1 MTPTLSELSAQPSSN
16 SHASHVLA
24 DSETQNHRASMLDNI
39 NGVPIE
45 AILQPYEYKPEL
57 VERIAHHPQWLD
69 HFQTLKSRILAAFKE
84 TTNEGTADSVTILS
98 VNHIGSTSVPNL
110 PAKAVID
117 IDLVLS
123 SNALPSEPF
132 YVPRLEAAGFQYL
145 FREPG
150 WHEHR
155 FFCASEPMSCNLHVF
170 GPQCSEVERHRI
182 FRDWLKEHRDD
193 LELYARTKKECAALS
208 REKGE
213 IMVDYTLRKEDV
225 INQILTRAFEALGIV
240 PG

>member
-1 MTPTLSELSAQPSSN
+1 MP
-16 SHASHVLA
+16 
-24 DSETQNHRASMLDNI
+24 DNI

-57 VERIAHHPQWLD
+57 VERIAHRKVKAPELAIVDPDPQWLD

-84 TTNEGTADSVTILS
+84 TTSESTADSVTILS

-123 SNALPSEPF
+123 SNALPFEPF

-182 FRDWLKEHRDD
+182 FRNWLREHRDD
-193 LELYARTKKECAALS
+193 MELYARTKKECAALS

-240 PG
+240 PR